1 MNWNSFYNIIKNQQ
15 PALTLEDFKIL
26 THNKISNIQLS
37 RWVTKKLLIKLRRNL
52 YILPKN
58 ININPFILANKVFEP
73 SYISLESALFY
84 YNLIPDVVMAVTSVT
99 AKKTRRFEFN
109 NKLFIYQKIKKDVFL
124 GCQEIKDVN
133 WSFLIALPEK
143 AILDYFYLHQG
154 ELDNKDAW
162 EELRINHEMYVK
174 QIKKNKL
181 LKLCKFFNNSKL
193 TTLIKEFDTYIR
205 KEYAFI

>member
-1 MNWNSFYNIIKNQQ
+1 MNWNSFYNIIKNQH

-26 THNKISNIQLS
+26 THNKVSNIQLS
-37 RWVTKKLLIKLRRNL
+37 RWVTKKLLVKFRRNV
-52 YILPKN
+52 YVLPEN
-58 ININPFILANKVFEP
+58 ININSFVMANKAFEP

-84 YNLIPDVVMAVTSVT
+84 YGLIPDIVVAVTSVT

-109 NKLFIYQKIKKDVFL
+109 NKLFIYQKIKSDLFL
-124 GCQEIKDVN
+124 GYQEIKDVN

-143 AILDYFYLHQG
+143 AVLDYFYLHQG
-154 ELDNKDAW
+154 ELNDQDAW

-181 LKLCKFFNNSKL
+181 FKLCKFFNNPKL
-193 TTLIKEFDTYIR
+193 TKLIKEFDEYIR
-205 KEYAFI
+205 KEYASI